1 MGALLTSRLTSSSS
15 LLSLSVGVDMP
26 VLAPLALCVAAL
38 NAVRLLSMLGLPS
51 LKGVEGSGLVILDL
65 ETPAPE
71 GFEDDQYPTPGFRCF
86 SMSWTEDW
94 ILRIS
99 SLSVLLLFFSLS
111 PYDLDSSNCAC
122 SAAKSACTLARSARA
137 ARYKVGQPSL
147 SAQAARRPT
156 SASMA
161 TSTSPLA
168 ASTSPLSRFTSR
180 STSSLAARPSS
191 INLSLS
197 SLLLILSLYSVSF
210 S

>member
-1 MGALLTSRLTSSSS
+1 MLREQLRVQPSQFLRGEAKNDGKHPDQVGPHLSVFQKLQDDIPKVLVAESALGHLLALLLNGALLTSRLTSSSS

-111 PYDLDSSNCAC
+111 PYDFDSS
-122 SAAKSACTLARSARA
+122 S
-137 ARYKVGQPSL
+137 
-147 SAQAARRPT
+147 
-156 SASMA
+156 
-161 TSTSPLA
+161 
-168 ASTSPLSRFTSR
+168 
-180 STSSLAARPSS
+180 
-191 INLSLS
+191 
-197 SLLLILSLYSVSF
+197 
-210 S
+210 